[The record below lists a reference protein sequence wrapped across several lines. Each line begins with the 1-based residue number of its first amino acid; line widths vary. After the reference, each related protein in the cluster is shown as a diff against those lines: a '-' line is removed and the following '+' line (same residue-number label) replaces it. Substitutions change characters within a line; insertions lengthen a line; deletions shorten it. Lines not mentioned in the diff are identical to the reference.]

1 MYQPPSRLALLM
13 RHLRDPIV
21 LRRWSPLALLAL
33 ALAVAA
39 GAAIDGAV
47 GRALSVI
54 GWVLLIP
61 ISVAF
66 GYGEAFFVAHGRGV
80 RRATLVLLCSAIASA
95 PICAILSTGG
105 DDDLAAGT
113 RVIQV
118 IVTLVLFLV
127 IGLLVASASALGFGL
142 GTGYLARKI
151 DERSHDEWP

>member
-21 LRRWSPLALLAL
+21 LRRWSPSALLVL

-39 GAAIDGAV
+39 GGLIDGAV
-47 GRALSVI
+47 GRALTVI
-54 GWVLLIP
+54 GWLLLIP
-61 ISVAF
+61 VGVAF

-80 RRATLVLLCSAIASA
+80 RRAILALLCSAIASL
-95 PICAILSTGG
+95 PLCVILSTGG
-105 DDDLAAGT
+105 GDDLGAGT

-127 IGLLVASASALGFGL
+127 IGLLIASASALGFGL